1 MVFERVVMFI
11 MSELPCLYHFDVRCS
26 LIADL
31 QLSQPVYFMPE
42 AGSLILLIEYKE
54 ACRLSN

>member
-1 MVFERVVMFI
+1 MF
-11 MSELPCLYHFDVRCS
+11 CVRFS

>member
-26 LIADL
+26 LIADISKL
-31 QLSQPVYFMPE
+31 F
-42 AGSLILLIEYKE
+42 
-54 ACRLSN
+54 N